1 MTHSLFIIQKEMNK
15 ILLIET
21 ATDICSAA
29 VADGKEILSAKCITE
44 PRKQAS
50 GLAPLIQEVMEEAG
64 VRISGLSAVAVSAG
78 PGSYTG
84 LRVGVSTAKGICFGS
99 GLPLI
104 GIDTL
109 TVIAYGAMKHTEV
122 KDDALVIPMIDA
134 RRMEVY
140 TAVFDSN
147 GRMISAPKAVIL
159 EPDTFSAEFE
169 GHSKLIFTGDGAEK
183 YKSLLKDEYAEK
195 SVFLPSGP
203 DAADM
208 AVPAMNAY
216 NEKRFEDT
224 AYFEPFYLK
233 EFSAAVSTRKIEAVL
248 HPEKSQKA

>member
-1 MTHSLFIIQKEMNK
+1 MNK

-29 VADGKEILSAKCITE
+29 VTDGKEILSSKSISE
-44 PRKQAS
+44 PRSQAS
-50 GLAPLIQEVMEEAG
+50 GLVPLIKEVMDEAG
-64 VRISGLSAVAVSAG
+64 TDFSSLSAVAVSSG

-84 LRVGVSTAKGICFGS
+84 LRVGVSTAKGICFGT

-109 TVIAYGAMKHTEV
+109 TVIAYGAMKHAAE
-122 KDDALVIPMIDA
+122 DALIIPMIDA

-140 TAVFDSN
+140 TAAFDRTGHRLSE
-147 GRMISAPKAVIL
+147 ISATVLA
-159 EPDTFSAEFE
+159 PDTFSAEFE
-169 GHSKLIFTGDGAEK
+169 KYPKLIFTGDGAEK
-183 YKSLLKDEYAEK
+183 YRSILPEAYAGKSI
-195 SVFLPSGP
+195 FMPSHP

-208 AVPAMNAY
+208 AVPAALAL

-233 EFSAAVSTRKIEAVL
+233 EFSAAVSTRKMDAVL
-248 HPEKSQKA
+248 HPEKSQKP

>member
-1 MTHSLFIIQKEMNK
+1 MNK

-21 ATDICSAA
+21 ATDVCSAA
-29 VADGKEILSAKCITE
+29 VADGKEILSARRITE
-44 PRKQAS
+44 PRMQAS
-50 GLAPLIQEVMEEAG
+50 GLAPLIQEVMKDAG
-64 VRISGLSAVAVSAG
+64 TEIKDLAAVAVSAG

-109 TVIAYGAMKHTEV
+109 TVITYGAMKHAEV
-122 KDDALVIPMIDA
+122 KDDALIIPMIDA

-147 GRMISAPKAVIL
+147 GRMLSAPAAAIL

-169 GHSKLIFTGDGAEK
+169 GHSQLIFTGDGAEK
-183 YKSLLKDEYAEK
+183 YKSVLDSSYADK
-195 SVFLPSGP
+195 SMFMPSCP

-208 AVPAMNAY
+208 AVPAMIAY